1 MRISCYDNWTTHTCV
16 LSGTALI
23 ESTTATLQ
31 YTDLQLQKYC
41 NYSIIYSTQ
50 RKLGY
55 ILHEC
60 YVLNGTD
67 NILKNVA

>member
-1 MRISCYDNWTTHTCV
+1 MR
-16 LSGTALI
+16 TAL
-23 ESTTATLQ
+23 LM
-31 YTDLQLQKYC
+31 C
-41 NYSIIYSTQ
+41 RTQ

-67 NILKNVA
+67 NILINAAWVATGGLLFSNVTFHRRLKEENVGRTLMEFIVVVH

>member
-1 MRISCYDNWTTHTCV
+1 MTNPHT
-16 LSGTALI
+16 
-23 ESTTATLQ
+23 
-31 YTDLQLQKYC
+31 
-41 NYSIIYSTQ
+41 TQ

-67 NILKNVA
+67 NILKNVAWAAIGGMLFSNVTFHRRLKEENVGRILMEFIIVVR